1 MSAPSKKEK
10 VSFHIFLRSQTVRS
24 KFWWVLY
31 IYMYNNL
38 YFNNKYTYSFGRLV
52 YLFVKQYCFTGHDFK
67 RKWNYNPGQNMRQI
81 VRKLNVDETRK
92 IWYSILPK
100 FWPLVPKIHFCWG
113 DWTLVCSPR
122 DFKIFLLF
130 PTILSLKSFSNSWGN
145 LYKNLII
152 LEIKSRFTWDKSN

>member
-1 MSAPSKKEK
+1 MLPVKKK
-10 VSFHIFLRSQTVRS
+10 KYLFISFFVLKLSDLNFDGFFIFICTIICTLITIT
-24 KFWWVLY
+24 L
-31 IYMYNNL
+31 N
-38 YFNNKYTYSFGRLV
+38 RLV

-67 RKWNYNPGQNMRQI
+67 RKWSYNPGQNIRQI
-81 VRKLNVDETRK
+81 VRKLNMDETRK

-130 PTILSLKSFSNSWGN
+130 PKILSLKSFSNSWGS